1 MTCLPSQPNH
11 RTPGAIRP
19 ATAGVEDH
27 RQATLVSLH
36 FRAARG
42 CGAASP
48 AAAPAGHRLALAG
61 AAVIARSVARPGALW
76 DLWLLP
82 AEAKGACAPRGP
94 GFRSC
99 VRRARLAAEARLAS
113 DCVPGARAILVL
125 EERPEPQ
132 QAGARET
139 EPPRRWVAE
148 LAIDPRDG
156 SASMATVDPRAVLS
170 VRRMPL
176 RAGEGVAPAAP
187 DVTIDLEA
195 LGLIAPRAAAW

>member
-19 ATAGVEDH
+19 ATAGLEDH

-42 CGAASP
+42 QGDACGQAS
-48 AAAPAGHRLALAG
+48 GRRLALAG
-61 AAVIARSVARPGALW
+61 AAAIARCVARPGALW
-76 DLWLLP
+76 DVWLLP
-82 AEAKGACAPRGP
+82 AEPKGACARRGP
-94 GFRSC
+94 GFRAC

-132 QAGARET
+132 GAGT
-139 EPPRRWVAE
+139 PRRWVAE

-156 SASMATVDPRAVLS
+156 SAPMAAVDPRAVLS
-170 VRRMPL
+170 VRRMPA
-176 RAGEGVAPAAP
+176 RSSAGEASAAP